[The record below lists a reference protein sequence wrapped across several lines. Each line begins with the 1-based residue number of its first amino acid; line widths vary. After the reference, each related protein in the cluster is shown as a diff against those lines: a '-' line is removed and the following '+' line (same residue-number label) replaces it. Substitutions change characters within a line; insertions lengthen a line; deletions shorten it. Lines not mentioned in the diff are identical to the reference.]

1 MPHVLVAGRIHPS
14 GKALLAEAPGV
25 TFDLVDDVST
35 ASYAPLVGRADA
47 ILIRTQPMP
56 AEVIAEAGRLQIVS
70 RHGVGYDAVDLAALN
85 ARGIPLAVVGDVNSG
100 AVAEHTIM
108 LLLALAKRAVIYDAA
123 IRNGDWNRRNNFEA
137 TELTGKTLLLFGFGR
152 IGRQVARFAHAFGM
166 RVLVHDLVVPAA
178 DVRDSGAIAVS
189 DLTHSLGEADFV
201 SVHVPRTGDRPQIGA
216 QEMALMKPTAFIV
229 NTARGGI
236 VDEDALA
243 DAIEA
248 GRLAGA
254 GFDVFVE
261 EPPAVGHR
269 LLASDKVIVSPH
281 VAGLTAECTERM
293 SVAAVRNI
301 LDYFEDRLDPR
312 LVVNAAQIDA
322 ARPRPSN

>member
-1 MPHVLVAGRIHPS
+1 MPHVLVAGRIHPA
-14 GKALLAEAPGV
+14 GKALLAAAPGV
-25 TFDLVDDVST
+25 TFDLVDEVST
-35 ASYAPLVGRADA
+35 ASFAPLVGHADA
-47 ILIRTQPMP
+47 ILIRTQPLP
-56 AEVIAEAGRLQIVS
+56 ATVIAAATRLQIVS
-70 RHGVGYDAVDLAALN
+70 RHGVGYDAVDVDALN

-123 IRNGDWNRRNNFEA
+123 VRHGDWNRRNAFEA
-137 TELTGKTLLLFGFGR
+137 TELTGKTLLLFGYGR
-152 IGRQVARFAHAFGM
+152 IGRQVAQIALALGM
-166 RVLVHDLVVPAA
+166 RVLVYDIAVPPG
-178 DVRDSGAIAVS
+178 DVLATGAIPVS
-189 DLTHSLGEADFV
+189 DVASGLPKADYV
-201 SVHVPRTGDRPQIGA
+201 SIHMPRTGDRPQIGA
-216 QEMALMKPTAFIV
+216 EEMALMKPSAFIV

-254 GFDVFVE
+254 GLDVFVE
-261 EPPAVGHR
+261 EPPAAANR
-269 LLASDKVIVSPH
+269 LLASDKVIASPH

-301 LDYFEDRLDPR
+301 IDFFEGRLDPG
-312 LVVNAAQIDA
+312 LVVN
-322 ARPRPSN
+322 RTSL

>member
-1 MPHVLVAGRIHPS
+1 MPHVLVAGRIHPA
-14 GKALLAEAPGV
+14 GKALLSETPGI

-56 AEVIAEAGRLQIVS
+56 ATVIADAPRLQIVS

-85 ARGIPLAVVGDVNSG
+85 ARGIPLTIVGDVNSG
-100 AVAEHTIM
+100 AVAEHTVM

-123 IRNGDWNRRNNFEA
+123 VRHGGWNRRNAFEA
-137 TELTGKTLLLFGFGR
+137 TELAGKTLLLFGFGR
-152 IGRQVARFAHAFGM
+152 IGRQVAQFASALGM
-166 RVLVHDLVVPAA
+166 RVLVHDVAVAAA
-178 DVRDSGAIAVS
+178 DVQAAGAIPVS
-189 DLTHSLGEADFV
+189 DAASGLSNADYV
-201 SVHVPRTGDRPQIGA
+201 SVHMPRTGDRPQIGA
-216 QEMALMKPTAFIV
+216 AEMALMKPSAFIV

-254 GFDVFVE
+254 GLDVFVD
-261 EPPAVGHR
+261 EPPAAGNR

-301 LDYFEDRLDPR
+301 IDFFAGRLDPG
-312 LVVNAAQIDA
+312 LVVN
-322 ARPRPSN
+322 RTSL